1 MKQMSVQDLEK
12 KLAQGKV
19 AVLDVRTGL
28 EYRAG
33 HIPGAHHVS
42 LGSVGRDPLTLEAP
56 MIAVVCESGH
66 RSAMAT
72 QVLEQKGIPAVN
84 VTGGTAAWRAAGLPL
99 ERPERTPLSIDRQ
112 THLVAGLMLIA
123 ALTLATKVGP
133 SWIWLAA
140 LPAFGL
146 MLDALTGLCPM
157 RAILGAMPWN
167 KNRAV
172 CHR

>member
-1 MKQMSVQDLEK
+1 MKQMSVHDLEK

-28 EYRAG
+28 EFRAG

-42 LGSVGRDPLTLEAP
+42 LGAVGRAPLSIEAP
-56 MIAVVCESGH
+56 VVAVVCESGH

-99 ERPERTPLSIDRQ
+99 EKPERKPMSIDRQ

-123 ALTLATKVGP
+123 SLALAMNVNPG
-133 SWIWLAA
+133 WIWLAA

-157 RAILGAMPWN
+157 RAILSAMPWN
-167 KNRAV
+167 KKRPA
-172 CHR
+172 C